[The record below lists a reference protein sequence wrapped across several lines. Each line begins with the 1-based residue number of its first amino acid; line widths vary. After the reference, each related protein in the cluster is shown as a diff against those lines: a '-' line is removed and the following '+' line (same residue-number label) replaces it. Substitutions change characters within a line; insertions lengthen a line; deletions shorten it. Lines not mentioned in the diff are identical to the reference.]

1 MMTMMR
7 FVVNYSPEIAE
18 ATMNMMQNSTMV
30 TMFEMSN
37 NNLFVQCYRIYF
49 ILIKIDNFLNNFEGS
64 KIHIA
69 RFYDGFFLRQSL
81 APRDEHARLRT
92 RGNHGDN
99 DMLHQLDS
107 DGDQSRVRGGYN

>member
-1 MMTMMR
+1 ML
-7 FVVNYSPEIAE
+7 PH
-18 ATMNMMQNSTMV
+18 
-30 TMFEMSN
+30 
-37 NNLFVQCYRIYF
+37 LFYF
-49 ILIKIDNFLNNFEGS
+49 IVIRIDNFLTNFEGS

-69 RFYDGFFLRQSL
+69 RVYDGFFLRQSL

>member
-1 MMTMMR
+1 ML
-7 FVVNYSPEIAE
+7 PH
-18 ATMNMMQNSTMV
+18 
-30 TMFEMSN
+30 
-37 NNLFVQCYRIYF
+37 LFYF
-49 ILIKIDNFLNNFEGS
+49 IVIKIDNFLNNFEGS

-69 RFYDGFFLRQSL
+69 RVYDGFFLRQSL

-107 DGDQSRVRGGYN
+107 DGDQSRVRSGYNLCGKRGQCIDKIPCIIFVPL